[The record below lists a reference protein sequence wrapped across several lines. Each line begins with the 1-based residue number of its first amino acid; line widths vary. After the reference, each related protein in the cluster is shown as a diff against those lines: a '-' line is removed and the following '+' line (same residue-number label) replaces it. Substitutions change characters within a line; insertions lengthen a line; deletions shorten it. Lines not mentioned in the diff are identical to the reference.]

1 MHYFCDICDKTIKRK
16 SKTKHL
22 KSKNHLHMKS
32 YIGDEHIV
40 GDVYWKDFY
49 RVTRTYVD
57 INRKKF
63 PIFKTVVRC
72 KLFNK
77 DLVICYDKTK
87 KRLIM
92 YGFGDEVF
100 NHLYPVCKEILN
112 RMRRYALLSEKE
124 LSLDTVIK
132 NMSITFFSYYYIM
145 TPRHR
150 LEQPRRVLESKL
162 LEHITNLNDDE
173 KNTKYSFLWWNY
185 KPISCVDINMYI
197 HLHRCD
203 NLLNI
208 HYDNDDDDIN

>member
-1 MHYFCDICDKTIKRK
+1 MICDKTIKNK

-32 YIGDEHIV
+32 YVRDEHIV

-49 RVTRTYVD
+49 KVIRSYVD

-63 PIFKTVVRC
+63 PISKTVVRC

-87 KRLIM
+87 KRLIR
-92 YGFGDEVF
+92 YGFGDAVF
-100 NHLYPVCKEILN
+100 HHLNPVCEEILD
-112 RMRRYALLSEKE
+112 RLHCYALISGKE

-132 NMSITFFSYYYIM
+132 NMSITFFSYYYIF

-150 LEQPRRVLESKL
+150 LEKPRKVLESKL
-162 LEHITNLNDDE
+162 LKHITKLNDFE
-173 KNTKYSFLWWNY
+173 KNTKYSFLWQNY
-185 KPISCVDINMYI
+185 KPISCDDINMYI
-197 HLHRCD
+197 HLHRSD
-203 NLLNI
+203 NRGFMLPELFF
-208 HYDNDDDDIN
+208 

>member
-1 MHYFCDICDKTIKRK
+1 MMDYFCDICDKTIKRK

-32 YIGDEHIV
+32 YIRDKHIV

-49 RVTRTYVD
+49 SVIRTFVD

-87 KRLIM
+87 KRLIR
-92 YGFGDEVF
+92 YGFGDPVF
-100 NHLYPVCKEILN
+100 RNLYPVCEEILN
-112 RMRRYALLSEKE
+112 RLHRYALISGKE

-132 NMSITFFSYYYIM
+132 NMSVTFFSYYYIM

-162 LEHITNLNDDE
+162 LKHITNLNGFE
-173 KNTKYSFLWWNY
+173 KNVKYRFLWQNY
-185 KPISCVDINMYI
+185 KPLSCDDINMYI
-197 HLHRCD
+197 HSDRSD
-203 NLLNI
+203 NRGFMLPRLLQ
-208 HYDNDDDDIN
+208 